1 MSMKLERAYRK
12 ELHKALEKCQFI
24 EETLR
29 MCIFSAVEIAR
40 LQVSPHFPVRYKSE
54 DIAKLPLGAL
64 VSIFAKINSD
74 TALHQSL
81 REITRERNDVAHRSL
96 LFTLGEL
103 KDKDHMTE
111 ATLKMKGIVERA
123 TVVHNNVLDVRY
135 ALLRSLHEVRRSRGT
150 TNLETKGSKP

>member
-1 MSMKLERAYRK
+1 MAKKSESAYQK

-29 MCIFSAVEIAR
+29 MCIFSAMEIAR
-40 LQVSPHFPVRYKSE
+40 LQVSSHFPVRYKSK

-64 VSIFAKINSD
+64 VSVFSKINSD
-74 TALHQSL
+74 TALHKSL

-123 TVVHNNVLDVRY
+123 TAVHNNVLDVRY
-135 ALLRSLHEVRRSRGT
+135 ALQRSLNEVRRSR
-150 TNLETKGSKP
+150 ETADLKKKGSTP